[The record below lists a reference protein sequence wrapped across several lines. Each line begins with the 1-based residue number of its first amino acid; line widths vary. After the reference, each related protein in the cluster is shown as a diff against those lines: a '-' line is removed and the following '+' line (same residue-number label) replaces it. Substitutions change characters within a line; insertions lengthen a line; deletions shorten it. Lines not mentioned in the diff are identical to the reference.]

1 MKNKAHSAMSNNDED
16 MSDIHEDDSDD
27 HLSRIQEEGNDADI
41 LSKLKQQVRNME
53 RGEDHIQGQRPSSP
67 HDAPPGLSSFPHQF
81 SLPLPFPFPHPA
93 TAAAFLPSVGGG
105 HVTAYPPAPP
115 HNSSGS
121 SHSSESSNSSQQQT
135 WSFEEQFKQVRQVG
149 KLSSY
154 LYYLFNMTSTGTE
167 ELAKCQ

>member
-1 MKNKAHSAMSNNDED
+1 MGIFLSLQSNNDEEL
-16 MSDIHEDDSDD
+16 SDIHDDDSDD
-27 HLSRIQEEGNDADI
+27 HLSRVPEEATDADI

-53 RGEDHIQGQRPSSP
+53 RNEEHPPSQTPMTP
-67 HDAPPGLSSFPHQF
+67 HESQPGLSPFPHQF

-93 TAAAFLPSVGGG
+93 AAAFLPPVSGGP
-105 HVTAYPPAPP
+105 VPAYPAPPP

-149 KLSSY
+149 NVPC
-154 LYYLFNMTSTGTE
+154 LFFWLLPAEMN
-167 ELAKCQ
+167 K